1 MIVFPAID
9 IRDGKCVRLIQGRID
24 QQTIYFQ
31 DPVELAK
38 LWQSQGATYLHV
50 IDLDGAF
57 GQSKKNRKVIAD
69 IVRQCTIPIQVGG
82 GVRSLEDAKELLD
95 AGVKRVIVGTV
106 AIKHPK
112 LLNDL
117 LLLYKERVVV
127 SLDCLDGFVQVEGWT
142 DGSSIDAFAFAQTL
156 KKQGINTI
164 VYTDISK
171 DGMLQGPNFE
181 QLSRI
186 QMSGLNVIASGGIS
200 SLDDVIKVKDM
211 GIYGVIVGKALYEN
225 RINLKELMEV
235 VC

>member
-31 DPVELAK
+31 NPVEVAK

-156 KKQGINTI
+156 KKQGVNTI

>member
-31 DPVELAK
+31 DPVEVAK
-38 LWQSQGATYLHV
+38 LWQAQGATYLHV

-82 GVRSLEDAKELLD
+82 GVRSIEDAKELLD
-95 AGVKRVIVGTV
+95 VGVKRVIVGTV
-106 AIKHPK
+106 AIKNPE
-112 LLNDL
+112 LLTDL
-117 LLLYKERVVV
+117 LVLYKERIVV

-156 KKQGINTI
+156 KKQGVNTI

-200 SLDDVIKVKDM
+200 SLDDVVKVKDM

-225 RINLKELMEV
+225 RINLEELMEV

>member
-31 DPVELAK
+31 DPVEVAK

-200 SLDDVIKVKDM
+200 SLDDVVKVKDM

>member
-31 DPVELAK
+31 DPVEVAK

-95 AGVKRVIVGTV
+95 VGVKRVIVGTV
-106 AIKHPK
+106 AIKNPK

-117 LLLYKERVVV
+117 LLLYKERVIV

-142 DGSSIDAFAFAQTL
+142 DGSSIDAFTFAQTL
-156 KKQGINTI
+156 KKQGVNTI

-200 SLDDVIKVKDM
+200 SLDDVVKVKDM

>member
-31 DPVELAK
+31 DPVEVAK

-106 AIKHPK
+106 AIKNPK

-156 KKQGINTI
+156 KKQGVNTI

>member
-1 MIVFPAID
+1 MYD
-9 IRDGKCVRLIQGRID
+9 SNSGR
-24 QQTIYFQ
+24 
-31 DPVELAK
+31 
-38 LWQSQGATYLHV
+38 WW
-50 IDLDGAF
+50 
-57 GQSKKNRKVIAD
+57 
-69 IVRQCTIPIQVGG
+69 
-82 GVRSLEDAKELLD
+82 VRSLEDAKELLD
-95 AGVKRVIVGTV
+95 VGVKRVIVGTV
-106 AIKHPK
+106 AIKNPK

-117 LLLYKERVVV
+117 LLLYKERVIV

-142 DGSSIDAFAFAQTL
+142 DGSSIDAFTFAQTL
-156 KKQGINTI
+156 KKQGVNTI

>member
-31 DPVELAK
+31 DPVEVAK

-95 AGVKRVIVGTV
+95 VGVKRVIVGTV
-106 AIKHPK
+106 AIKNPK

-117 LLLYKERVVV
+117 LLLYKERVIV

-200 SLDDVIKVKDM
+200 SLDDVVKVKDM

>member
-31 DPVELAK
+31 DPTEVAK
-38 LWQSQGATYLHV
+38 LWQAQGATYLHV

-69 IVRQCTIPIQVGG
+69 IVKQCTIPIQVGG
-82 GVRSLEDAKELLD
+82 GVRSIEDAKELLD
-95 AGVKRVIVGTV
+95 VGVKRVIVGTV
-106 AIKHPK
+106 AIKNPK
-112 LLNDL
+112 LLSDL
-117 LLLYKERVVV
+117 LVLYKERVVV

-156 KKQGINTI
+156 KKQGVNTI

-171 DGMLQGPNFE
+171 DGMLQGPNFD

-200 SLDDVIKVKDM
+200 SLDDVVKVKNM

-225 RINLKELMEV
+225 RINLEELMEV

>member
-106 AIKHPK
+106 AIKNPK

-200 SLDDVIKVKDM
+200 SLDDVVKVKDM

>member
-31 DPVELAK
+31 DPVEVAK

-106 AIKHPK
+106 AIKNPK

-200 SLDDVIKVKDM
+200 SLDDVVKVKDM

>member
-31 DPVELAK
+31 DPVEVAK

-95 AGVKRVIVGTV
+95 VGVKRVIVGTV

-200 SLDDVIKVKDM
+200 SLDDVVKVKDM

>member
-31 DPVELAK
+31 DPVEVAK

-156 KKQGINTI
+156 KKQGVNTI

-200 SLDDVIKVKDM
+200 SLDDVVKVKDM